1 MLLYHDK
8 ISSVSIHGQT
18 FTINEDGFFDVP
30 DDIAGELI
38 GAFGFVA
45 EDIGDRD
52 EGEGDTGQR
61 PKYLAHWKI
70 EDLQLEAERLNIK
83 GAQTRKQLIEA
94 IKAARL
100 QDGKGGQ

>member
-8 ISSVSIHGQT
+8 ISSVSIHGRT

-38 GAFGFVA
+38 GAFGFA
-45 EDIGDRD
+45 FDGAGAPDD
-52 EGEGDTGQR
+52 TDYTGQR

-70 EDLQLEAERLNIK
+70 EDLQLEVERLNIK

-100 QDGKGGQ
+100 QDGEGGQ